1 MASFKLWIGASAADT
16 ITRLAVQ
23 LASTMVVARIL
34 TAEEFGLAS
43 LVLGVT
49 TIMAAF
55 IGLPF
60 EELLAQRRK
69 LYTSHLETSL
79 FVSAVLTAIS
89 VGFSALAGPV
99 IEKLA
104 HAPGFAVALV
114 IGSAL
119 LFAQG
124 PGAVARAIARRHR
137 RFVDLSICNALS
149 TVLGSVLS
157 VVAAFAGWGVYALI
171 LQRLLPNVFFPIL
184 ALIALKWRGQRIWIP
199 MRWHAVRFRELF
211 RFSWLHLADVGVTN
225 AGPATLSFLIN
236 AYFGQAVL
244 GMLNI
249 ALRIVDP
256 LRSALLS
263 VGHNLAFSILVR
275 LQTDARKLTTKAAEI
290 TADTGFFIIP
300 AFVGLAVISPVLL
313 PKLVG
318 PGWDS
323 SVPLSQMLCLA
334 VAFSLPFNFYF
345 SGYSALGRPEYG
357 LYGSALSLLA
367 MVVVFLGCA
376 WAGLPQTVG
385 IAFVTYEVAK
395 VVVAVALALPISGRD
410 LTRALVEILRIWVG
424 SLAMAGILHWLFL
437 RGDPALVSSLDLAGI
452 VLAGS
457 VVYPLVMLVVC
468 PRCMRDF
475 IGMLRRR

>member
-43 LVLGVT
+43 LVLGLT

-60 EELLAQRRK
+60 EESLAQRRK
-69 LYTSHLETSL
+69 LYTGHLETAL
-79 FVSAVLTAIS
+79 FVSAVLTVVS
-89 VGFSALAGPV
+89 VALSAAFGPL
-99 IEKLA
+99 IERA
-104 HAPGFAVALV
+104 ADAPGFALAL
-114 IGSAL
+114 IAASLL

-124 PGAVARAIARRHR
+124 PGAVTRAVARRHR
-137 RFVDLSICNALS
+137 RFVDLSFCNALS
-149 TVLGSVLS
+149 TVIGSGLAVL
-157 VVAAFAGWGVYALI
+157 AAFAGWGVYSLI

-184 ALIALKWRGQRIWIP
+184 ALMTLKWRGQRIWIP
-199 MRWHAVRFRELF
+199 MRWHGARFGELF

-290 TADTGFFIIP
+290 AADTGFFIIP

-313 PKLVG
+313 PMLVG
-318 PGWDS
+318 PGWES
-323 SVPLSQMLCLA
+323 AIPLSQMLCLA

-357 LYGSALSLLA
+357 LYGSAFSLLV
-367 MVVVFLGCA
+367 MVVVFLVGA
-376 WAGLPQTVG
+376 WLGYAETVG
-385 IAFVTYEVAK
+385 IAFIAYEVAK
-395 VVVAVALALPISGRD
+395 VVIAIALALPISGR
-410 LTRALVEILRIWVG
+410 ALKTALIEILRIWVG
-424 SLAMAGILHWLFL
+424 ALIMAGVLYWLFL
-437 RGDPALVSSLDLAGI
+437 SSATSHISAIKLAAI
-452 VLAGS
+452 VLTGM
-457 VVYPLVMLVVC
+457 VVYPLAMLIVC

-475 IGMLRRR
+475 VHMIRSK